1 MGGKP
6 EEGRGLLL
14 IQCCSPF
21 ASPLHLCLL
30 FASWVHIHGQKRS
43 ALSAA
48 IPVLVACSWRLI
60 GSVER
65 GKGDSGAGCAVCFR
79 EGRSGRQ
86 EESYSLASCCW
97 QLEEGELLVE
107 EIDGDWSCLVY
118 RSSKESMVTCRIG
131 ERSSLLLGFGAGG
144 RHQWGLEQLLFLGFH
159 DRQVEPTV
167 TVSN

>member
-1 MGGKP
+1 MVLLREGK
-6 EEGRGLLL
+6 EEVVL
-14 IQCCSPF
+14 
-21 ASPLHLCLL
+21 AS
-30 FASWVHIHGQKRS
+30 
-43 ALSAA
+43 
-48 IPVLVACSWRLI
+48 
-60 GSVER
+60 
-65 GKGDSGAGCAVCFR
+65 AVCFR

-159 DRQVEPTV
+159 DRQVEPTMA
-167 TVSN
+167 VSD

>member
-1 MGGKP
+1 LVLLREGK
-6 EEGRGLLL
+6 EEVVL
-14 IQCCSPF
+14 
-21 ASPLHLCLL
+21 AS
-30 FASWVHIHGQKRS
+30 
-43 ALSAA
+43 
-48 IPVLVACSWRLI
+48 
-60 GSVER
+60 
-65 GKGDSGAGCAVCFR
+65 AVCFR

-97 QLEEGELLVE
+97 RLDGELLVE

-159 DRQVEPTV
+159 DRQVEPTMA
-167 TVSN
+167 VSD